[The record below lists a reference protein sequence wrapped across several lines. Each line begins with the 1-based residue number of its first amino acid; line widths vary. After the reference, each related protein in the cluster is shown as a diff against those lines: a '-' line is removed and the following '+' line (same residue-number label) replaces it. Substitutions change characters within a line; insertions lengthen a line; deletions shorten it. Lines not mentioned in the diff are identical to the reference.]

1 MPVNKESMYPGMAD
15 APATTETQLCFM
27 PPNGPFDGK
36 SSASMV
42 TGMLND
48 RDDVEDWILIKLSE
62 GKEYTISLKG
72 STTLT
77 DTVIALYD
85 SKGGLVE
92 APVDDVDR
100 NRDGKIS
107 GAELHPTLTFR
118 PEEGSGTSDYFISV
132 SAYRDNPGTI
142 GSDGTNKGG
151 YTVTVNEKSILAV
164 GDGRGFT
171 DNSPKL
177 VGTDLDDKLTGGDGD
192 QTLYGRA
199 GDDVLDGK
207 GGNDLLI
214 GGKGADTLKGGDGEK
229 DTISYRDS
237 AMAVTINLL
246 SGQADGGDA
255 TGDTLDDSI
264 EYVIGSM
271 HDDRLTGNDEDNWLW
286 GLAGMDTLDGGFG
299 EDTLEGGHGEDTLI
313 GGDGGDTASYTGSM
327 MGVTVRLHS
336 QQAMGGDAEGDIF
349 GRLVRTTYPN
359 DDGDIVVEMV
369 PDIERLTGSAHDDI
383 LAGDSRANII
393 MGGDGHDRLYGGPG
407 GGDDILHGDKG
418 NDRIFGGKGNDTLRG
433 GDGND
438 HLWGNSGTDIYD
450 GGKGNDTIYA
460 SKDDTNIDGGEGND
474 TLSYAR
480 LEDTPGPITLSGG
493 ISGIENIIGSQD
505 DDTITGDAGKNVIEG
520 GEGGDTMRGGGG
532 DGEDTLSYASSD
544 ARVSVTLLDEAVDS
558 NWIDASR
565 GHASGDEV
573 TADIL
578 ASQTFVNIKGSMHDD
593 DLTGDSRDNN
603 LMGGE
608 GDDELTGMGG
618 ADTIEGGAG
627 SDTLDGGDESN
638 VFDVSGTP
646 TPDLGDWLSYAS
658 SDAGVT
664 INLARQLAT
673 GGHAS
678 GDTIVTAE
686 EDHDRNPETD
696 EIDVSTFEHVRG
708 SAHADDLTGD
718 FRRNTLEGGGGAD
731 DLDGG
736 AGMDTATFANARA
749 GVTVDLGAN
758 RGMKGDAEGDTYSNI
773 EMFVGSGKAD
783 TFIAGRGHD
792 TVDGGAGS
800 DTISYD
806 KSRAGVTVNLV
817 TQVSPPTATD
827 NDLVGAW
834 RYLADNLDKFYVDGS
849 GTAGGRT
856 NTENARDTH
865 EQGFTSLGELLTGLT
880 PGTAD
885 GIDPANVKVDD
896 GDADTDDLVLNTFLA
911 TARGDANNP
920 GYGDGVTSALI
931 ASLYGNDNTRA
942 DLRNDFN
949 KGDRL
954 DSIEN
959 VIGSDFDDN
968 ITGNS
973 ISIMDD
979 GDTGDKT
986 TANKLEGGGG
996 KDRIK
1001 GGAGNDELHG
1011 GDGDDILGAYDTE
1024 DDAGDDMLMGGAG
1037 RDMLNGGTGDDTLNG
1052 GAGDDDL
1059 TGGTGDDIFV
1069 FTPDGTGTDTIVDF
1083 TREADNNDRIDLKAF
1098 GLTAAQLVPLI
1109 DVRGGNFIIDL
1120 SSKGGGIILFARR
1133 DGDLDF
1139 FDDTTVIT
1147 GSGAASDTDNKINT
1161 LSEFKDADGDRAF
1174 GGPDDTGDVDG
1185 IFIL

>member
-85 SKGGLVE
+85 SKGGVVE

-299 EDTLEGGHGEDTLI
+299 EDTLEGGHGGDTLI
-313 GGDGGDTASYTGSM
+313 GGDGGDTASYAGSM

-336 QQAMGGDAEGDIF
+336 QQAMGGDAEGDVF
-349 GRLVRTTYPN
+349 GRLVRATYPN

-407 GGDDILHGDKG
+407 GGDDVLHGDKG
-418 NDRIFGGKGNDTLRG
+418 NDRIFGGKGDDMLRG

-505 DDTITGDAGKNVIEG
+505 DDTITGDTGKNVIEG
-520 GEGGDTMRGGGG
+520 GEGGDTMISGGITAEHGK
-532 DGEDTLSYASSD
+532 DTLSYASSD
-544 ARVSVTLLDEAVDS
+544 AGVRVTLRDTADTGNND
-558 NWIDASR
+558 NWINASR
-565 GHASGDEV
+565 GHASGDRV
-573 TADIL
+573 TAGGRD
-578 ASQTFVNIKGSMHDD
+578 AQRFFDIKGSTHDD
-593 DLTGDSRDNN
+593 DLTGDNRGNN
-603 LMGGE
+603 LMGGD
-608 GDDELTGMGG
+608 GDDELTGMAG
-618 ADTIEGGAG
+618 ADIIEGGAG
-627 SDTLDGGDESN
+627 SDMLDGGDESN
-638 VFDVSGTP
+638 VFGTGDDS

-686 EDHDRNPETD
+686 EDHDGNDETD
-696 EIDVSTFEHVRG
+696 EIDVSTFEHIRG
-708 SAHADDLTGD
+708 SAHSDDLTGD
-718 FRRNTLEGGGGAD
+718 HRSNTLEGGGGAD

-736 AGMDTATFANARA
+736 TGMDTATFANARA

-806 KSRAGVTVNLV
+806 KSRAGVTVNLA
-817 TQVSPPTATD
+817 TQVSPTNGDAPD
-827 NDLVGAW
+827 PVGAW
-834 RYLADNLDKFYVDGS
+834 RYLANNLEKFYVDGNS
-849 GTAGGRT
+849 DNSRGNDET
-856 NTENARDTH
+856 
-865 EQGFTSLGELLTGLT
+865 GFTSLENLLTALAGDSAANIKI
-880 PGTAD
+880 GT
-885 GIDPANVKVDD
+885 
-896 GDADTDDLVLNTFLA
+896 GDAAVVVTTGRIVA
-911 TARGDANNP
+911 ARGD
-920 GYGDGVTSALI
+920 DGGFTTTVPVITE
-931 ASLYGNDNTRA
+931 LYGSDNDRNE
-942 DLRNDFN
+942 LRNNFN

-954 DSIEN
+954 DNIEN

-968 ITGNS
+968 ITGDS
-973 ISIMDD
+973 IEDNVGTED
-979 GDTGDKT
+979 VNEAKT

-1011 GDGDDILGAYDTE
+1011 GDGDDILGAYDDNGNDTLDTATE

-1037 RDMLNGGTGDDTLNG
+1037 RDMLNGGAGDDTLNG

-1059 TGGTGDDIFV
+1059 TGGADDDIFV

-1083 TREADNNDRIDLKAF
+1083 TREGTNNDRIDLKAF
-1098 GLTAAQLVPLI
+1098 DLTAAQLVPLI

-1120 SSKGGGIILFARR
+1120 SSKGGGVILFSR
-1133 DGDLDF
+1133 GTNDLDF
-1139 FDDTTVIT
+1139 FDDTTVTT

-1161 LSEFKDADGDRAF
+1161 LSEFKDADGDRVF